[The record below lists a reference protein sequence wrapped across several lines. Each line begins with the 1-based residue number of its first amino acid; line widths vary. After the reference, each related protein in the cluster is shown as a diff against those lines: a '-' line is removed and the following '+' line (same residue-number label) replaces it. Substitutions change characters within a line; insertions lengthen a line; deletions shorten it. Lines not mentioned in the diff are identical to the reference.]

1 MTAPDPPSLPCPA
14 CGAPLAPAE
23 GRGRTDRDGNEVEH
37 RISCRCHWCDWRWY
51 DDGTVYTCP
60 CGARARVN
68 CDHEHA
74 YLTEVTP

>member
-1 MTAPDPPSLPCPA
+1 MTAPDPPSLPCPS
-14 CGAPLAPAE
+14 CGEPLAPAE

-51 DDGTVYTCP
+51 DDGTIYACP

-68 CDHEHA
+68 CDDEHA
-74 YLTEVTP
+74 YLTEVTT

>member
-23 GRGRTDRDGNEVEH
+23 GRGRRCDGAEH

-51 DDGTVYTCP
+51 DDGTIYACP
-60 CGARARVN
+60 CGARARVC
-68 CDHEHA
+68 CDDEHA